1 MTLDRDLQSIQEVRD
16 LVANAKK
23 AQRELAEF
31 SQEKIDRIIYEIA
44 KDCAANAQKLAKM
57 AVEETGFGVWEDK
70 VLKNLL
76 GSTIT
81 YESCKDMKTVGVIKE
96 DKAAGLI
103 EVGVPMGIVAALIPS
118 TNPTSTTMY
127 KSIISIK
134 AGNAIVISPHPNAKN
149 CIIETVKIIQQAA
162 KRAGAPDNIVQAISL
177 TTIDATNTL
186 LKHKDIGVILATGGE
201 AMVRAAY
208 SSGNPAIGVGPGNGP
223 AYIEKSADIPMAVK
237 RIFDSKT
244 FDNGTICASE
254 QSIVTESCIKDKV
267 VEEVKKQG
275 GYFLNAEET
284 KKLSGFILRANGTMN
299 PKIVGKSAKVIAD
312 MAGFSIPEGT
322 RVLVSEQTEVS
333 KTNPYSREKLCPILA
348 FYTENSWEDACE
360 RCMQILYNEG
370 VGHTM
375 TIHSQNDKIIR
386 EFALKKPVSRLL
398 VNTPGALGGVGA
410 TTNLSPAL
418 TLGCGA
424 VGGSATSDN
433 ISPLNLINIRRV
445 AYGVRELSDVRGTN
459 PTPSVS
465 KPVCVDAK
473 FSEKPK
479 VVYGSSFNES
489 INAGYDEYIRK
500 SKQNVS
506 ADKAVP
512 PPVKCGEKKCE
523 APCESKA
530 EAQPSVTSSDVENIT
545 KEIISRLSAK

>member
-1 MTLDRDLQSIQEVRD
+1 MTLDRDLQSIQEVRN
-16 LVANAKK
+16 LIANAKE
-23 AQRELAEF
+23 AQKELATY
-31 SQEKIDRIIYEIA
+31 SQEKIDKIICEIA
-44 KDCAANAQKLAKM
+44 SACASQAERLAKM

-81 YESCKDMKTVGVIKE
+81 YDSCKDMKTVGIIKDCKE
-96 DKAAGLI
+96 CGI
-103 EVGVPMGIVAALIPS
+103 MEVGVPMGIVAALIPS

-149 CIIETVKIIQQAA
+149 CILETVKIIRNTL
-162 KRAGAPDNIVQAISL
+162 KKCGAPENIVQSISL

-186 LKHKDIGVILATGGE
+186 LKSRDIGVILATGGE

-223 AYIEKSADIPMAVK
+223 AFIERTADIPLAVK

-254 QSIVTESCIKDKV
+254 QSIVTERCVKDKV

-275 GYFLNAEET
+275 GYFLSEEET

-322 RVLVSEQTEVS
+322 RVLVSEQTTVA
-333 KTNPYSREKLCPILA
+333 KDNPYSREKLCPILA
-348 FYTENSWEDACE
+348 FYTEPSWEAACE

-375 TIHSQNDKIIR
+375 TIHSQDKNVIK

-445 AYGVRELSDVRGTN
+445 AYGARELEEVRGNN
-459 PTPSVS
+459 PAPAKTSGYTPAPS
-465 KPVCVDAK
+465 KSANVNK
-473 FSEKPK
+473 G
-479 VVYGSSFNES
+479 VYGSSFNEQ
-489 INAGYDEYIRK
+489 INAGYDEIIKQSRVH
-500 SKQNVS
+500 SK
-506 ADKAVP
+506 KETPVP
-512 PPVKCGEKKCE
+512 APVKYEKSAQGSSVSSGEIE
-523 APCESKA
+523 
-530 EAQPSVTSSDVENIT
+530 QIT
-545 KEIISRLSAK
+545 QEILRRLSGN

>member
-1 MTLDRDLQSIQEVRD
+1 MALDRDLQSIQEVRD
-16 LVANAKK
+16 LIAKAK
-23 AQRELAEF
+23 EAQKVLATY
-31 SQEKIDRIIYEIA
+31 SQEKVDKLICEIA
-44 KDCAANAQKLAKM
+44 KACAGESERLAKM
-57 AVEETGFGVWEDK
+57 AVDETGFGVWQDK

-81 YESCKDMKTVGVIKE
+81 YEYCKDMKTVGIIKE
-96 DKAAGLI
+96 CEECGLM

-134 AGNAIVISPHPNAKN
+134 AGNAIVISPHPNAKG
-149 CIIETVKIIQQAA
+149 CILETVKIIREAIT
-162 KRAGAPDNIVQAISL
+162 RAGAPADIVQSISL

-186 LKHKDIGVILATGGE
+186 LKSRDIGVILATGGE

-223 AYIEKSADIPMAVK
+223 AYIERTADIPLAVK

-254 QSIVTESCIKDKV
+254 QSIVTEKCIKDKV

-322 RVLVSEQTEVS
+322 RVLVSEQTTVA
-333 KTNPYSREKLCPILA
+333 KDNPYSREKLCPILA
-348 FYTENSWEDACE
+348 FYTEPSWEAACE

-375 TIHSQNDKIIR
+375 TIHSQDKNVIR

-398 VNTPGALGGVGA
+398 VNTPGALGGTGA
-410 TTNLSPAL
+410 TTALAPAL

-433 ISPLNLINIRRV
+433 ITPLNLINIRRV
-445 AYGVRELSDVRGTN
+445 AYGIKELEEVRGSNPAPAKTAGYT
-459 PTPSVS
+459 PTPSGS
-465 KPVCVDAK
+465 TYTPRGD
-473 FSEKPK
+473 
-479 VVYGSSFNES
+479 VYGAHFNEQ
-489 INAGYDEYIRK
+489 INAGYDEIIKQSRVH
-500 SKQNVS
+500 SKKPCAVPAPTPGASASTAKPASGSANVS
-506 ADKAVP
+506 AA
-512 PPVKCGEKKCE
+512 
-523 APCESKA
+523 
-530 EAQPSVTSSDVENIT
+530 DVEAIT
-545 KEIISRLSAK
+545 KEILKRLGN

>member
-96 DKAAGLI
+96 DKAEGLI

-465 KPVCVDAK
+465 KPVCTDAK

-479 VVYGSSFNES
+479 AVYGSSFNES

-545 KEIISRLSAK
+545 KEIIRRLSVK